1 MGRKDFGYSLE
12 RTATQKHWSMSA
24 MHAHQDHELYFLISG
39 QRRYFLGHTIYDVA
53 PGNVVFI
60 PRTMLHRT
68 VSLGAKGFD
77 RYVINFSQEHYD
89 LFTAITGQDVL
100 TAYPKG
106 ICLQLPP
113 DKVWQIQKTFEQ
125 MELEQKLPSDWSRGV
140 TANYLYS
147 ILLDCFR
154 YGKPKAPCQEETA
167 DKIQQAARYIS
178 EHYTDLLTLEDAAN
192 LVHMEKTYFSKRFKA
207 LTGFGFL
214 DYLTQTRLRAAED
227 LLTRT
232 ELSISNISD
241 ACGFSGSNYFGDVFR
256 RYIGVSPTEY
266 RLRGRNNADKKE

>member
-1 MGRKDFGYSLE
+1 MARRYFGFSME
-12 RTATQKHWSMSA
+12 RTTTQKHWNMSA
-24 MHAHQDHELYFLISG
+24 MHAHQDYELYFLISG

-53 PGNVVFI
+53 PCNVVFI

-68 VSLGAKGFD
+68 VALGNKGFD

-89 LFTAITGQDVL
+89 TFVRMTGRDPF
-100 TAYPKG
+100 APYPKG
-106 ICLQLPP
+106 ACLQLPP
-113 DKVWQIQKTFEQ
+113 DKTRLLMKCFEQ
-125 MELEQKLPSDWSRGV
+125 MEQALNEAGEWAQGASATLF
-140 TANYLYS
+140 YE

-154 YGKPKAPCQEETA
+154 FGKPKQPCQEETA

-178 EHYTDLLTLEDAAN
+178 EHYADLLTLEDAAG

-232 ELSISNISD
+232 SLSIGDISD
-241 ACGFSGSNYFGDVFR
+241 TCGFSGSNYFGDVFR
-256 RYIGVSPTEY
+256 RYHGISPSEY
-266 RLRGRNNADKKE
+266 RIRSGSPEL